1 MFNYQPIIRIQD
13 KSIVG
18 VEVLS
23 RWRDYHRTDV
33 SPELFIPLIKKIGLY
48 RQYYINIIEKSL
60 SEIAPL
66 AIKHQ
71 LMISLNVGRTDPKF
85 FQLQTKPFKNI
96 CTGYRF
102 F

>member
-1 MFNYQPIIRIQD
+1 M
-13 KSIVG
+13 
-18 VEVLS
+18 LS

-71 LMISLNVGRTDPKF
+71 LMISLNVGRTEIEDGQF
-85 FQLQTKPFKNI
+85 IQTLRRECAFNHIP
-96 CTGYRF
+96 CL
-102 F
+102 